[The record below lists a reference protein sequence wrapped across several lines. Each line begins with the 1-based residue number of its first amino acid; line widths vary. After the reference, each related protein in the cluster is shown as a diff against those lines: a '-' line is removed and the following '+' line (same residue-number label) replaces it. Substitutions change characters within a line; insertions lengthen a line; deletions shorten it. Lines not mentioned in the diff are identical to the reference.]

1 MEALK
6 KPNEDFE
13 CLSWKEI
20 VKKYD
25 KYSLRS
31 WLTGKA
37 NMSADTV
44 DYISV
49 FYNIESFLDVGLV
62 EILVD
67 ECVQVDPDF
76 EYIRHGMDLLPRA
89 MAENLNIQYNAK
101 VTEIDQS
108 GYKIRVKID
117 CKV

>member
-1 MEALK
+1 M
-6 KPNEDFE
+6 
-13 CLSWKEI
+13 
-20 VKKYD
+20 
-25 KYSLRS
+25 
-31 WLTGKA
+31 TGKA
-37 NMSADTV
+37 NLSANTV

-62 EILVD
+62 EILVGK
-67 ECVQVDPDF
+67 CLNVDPAF
-76 EYIRHGMDLLPRA
+76 VYIRHGMDLLPRA

>member
-31 WLTGKA
+31 WLTGNA
-37 NMSADTV
+37 SLSPNTV

-49 FYNIESFLDVGLV
+49 FYNIEPFLDVGLV

-67 ECVQVDPDF
+67 ECLQVEPDF
-76 EYIRHGMDLLPRA
+76 VYIRHGMDLLPRA
-89 MAENLNIQYNAK
+89 MAKNLNIQYNAK